1 MKPYLRK
8 KILSALVVFSLFC
21 NMTLVSQ
28 SAEIGMSL
36 GASFYTG
43 DIVPRET
50 PMYLDYLYPSIGIF
64 TKLNLNQAVT
74 LRAGLTQAR
83 VGATDENSPYPERML
98 QFRTPI
104 TELALTGEISP
115 VQFGGYRPKVLTAPY
130 LFAGVAAYHF
140 NPQTY
145 FDDSWVDL
153 QPLGT
158 EGQGL
163 PNYGPKYSRV
173 QIAIPFGLG
182 IKFTVRQSWSVGL
195 EFGSR
200 MLFQDHLD
208 DISGS
213 LINHLDVYNGNGP
226 IAARLSN
233 PELTEPI
240 ELIYRRGGE
249 FRDWYFIGGITFSFR
264 LVAAKN
270 RPGRAMGCPKF

>member
-1 MKPYLRK
+1 MKK
-8 KILSALVVFSLFC
+8 LFC
-21 NMTLVSQ
+21 AFLCLFLNSKVDAQST
-28 SAEIGMSL
+28 SAEIGMAL

-43 DIVPRET
+43 DIAPREI

-64 TKLNLNQAVT
+64 TKVNLHPSLT
-74 LRAGLTQAR
+74 IRGGLTQAR
-83 VGATDENSPYPERML
+83 VGANDKNSPYPERML

-104 TELALTGEISP
+104 TELAVTGELSP
-115 VQFGGYRPKVLTAPY
+115 VQFGGYRPKILTAPY
-130 LFAGVAAYHF
+130 LYAGIAAYHF
-140 NPQTY
+140 NPQAY
-145 FDDSWVDL
+145 FDDSWIDL

-163 PNYGPKYSRV
+163 PNYGPKYSRF
-173 QIAIPFGLG
+173 QIAVPMGLG

-195 EFGSR
+195 EFGGR

-208 DISGS
+208 DISGD
-213 LINHLDVYNGNGP
+213 LINHLDIYNGNGP

-233 PELTEPI
+233 PEMTEPR

-249 FRDWYFIGGITFSFR
+249 FKDWYYIGAVTFSFR

-270 RPGRAMGCPKF
+270 RPGRGLGCPKF